1 MKSLR
6 LLSLLPRKPREF
18 YDRVA
23 SIAESRL
30 EARLERPTYR
40 ARDESDALRSLVT
53 ALGAE
58 LGEHSDELQ
67 LADIQ
72 TQVRRGQEQIPSD
85 APFGTF
91 HNGDFALARLCY
103 QIVRA
108 IKPQVIVETGVCYGV
123 TSAFLLQAMEVN
135 GTGHLHSIDLPPL
148 GKDADKHVGR
158 LIPASLRSRW
168 TLHRGIAKRLLPPLL
183 AQLGEIDM
191 FVHDS
196 LHTCQNMRMEF
207 ASAWPA
213 MARGGVLIADDI
225 EGNTAFQQL
234 TALSDIALSLVMEE
248 QAKGSLLGIAV
259 KRA

>member
-6 LLSLLPRKPREF
+6 LLSLLPRNPAEF

-30 EARLERPTYR
+30 EARFEPPTYR
-40 ARDESDALRSLVT
+40 GRNEEDALRLLAT
-53 ALGAE
+53 ALDADLSE
-58 LGEHSDELQ
+58 YSNEPQ
-67 LADIQ
+67 LAEIQ
-72 TQVRRGQEQIPSD
+72 TQVCRGQQQIPSD

-108 IKPQVIVETGVCYGV
+108 IKPHVIVETGVCYGV
-123 TSAFLLQAMEVN
+123 TSAFLLQAMNVN
-135 GTGHLHSIDLPPL
+135 GKGHLHSIDLPPL

-168 TLHRGIAKRLLPPLL
+168 TLHRGTARRLLPPLL
-183 AQLGEIDM
+183 TQLGEISM

-207 ASAWPA
+207 ASSWPA
-213 MARGGVLIADDI
+213 MGRGGVLISDDI
-225 EGNTAFQQL
+225 EGNTAFQE
-234 TALSDIALSLVMEE
+234 LSGLPDISLSVVMEE
-248 QAKGSLLGIAV
+248 QSKGSLLGVAV
-259 KRA
+259 KSR